1 MLSDYGFLNST
12 LVLMNYLVVAA
23 TFLEL
28 VVVVEWLELPETE
41 GKIAEKAARMTVP
54 IETAAL

>member
-28 VVVVEWLELPETE
+28 VVVVEWLELPEIE
-41 GKIAEKAARMTVP
+41 GKIPEKAARMTVP

>member
-28 VVVVEWLELPETE
+28 VVVVEWLELPEIE
-41 GKIAEKAARMTVP
+41 GKIPEKAARMAVP